1 MFIEDV
7 VSFNADPLSLRKK
20 RSGTRLVELHSNSE
34 PRQVPASFESLL
46 MNNTTFSICKCVNMQ
61 IVKKYMV

>member
-1 MFIEDV
+1 MLFTEDV

-20 RSGTRLVELHSNSE
+20 SNGTRLVELHSNSE

-46 MNNTTFSICKCVNMQ
+46 INDTTFSICK
-61 IVKKYMV
+61 